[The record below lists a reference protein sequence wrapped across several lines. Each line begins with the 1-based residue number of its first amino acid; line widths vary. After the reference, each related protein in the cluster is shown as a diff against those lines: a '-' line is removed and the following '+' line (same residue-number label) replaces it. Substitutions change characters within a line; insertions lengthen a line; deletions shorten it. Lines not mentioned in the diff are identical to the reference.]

1 MHHQS
6 KGDMGSSKWDLA
18 QGRGERNSRDDSV
31 HAELESNTDQ
41 TKMERWMALEG
52 ISQGK
57 E

>member
-6 KGDMGSSKWDLA
+6 KGDMRSSKWDLA

-31 HAELESNTDQ
+31 QAELESNTDQ
-41 TKMERWMALEG
+41 TGMERWMGPEK